1 MTRMWTCEPAAAA
14 SKVGVSWPTKAL
26 LPRVGLLI
34 AAAFGVCESLFATLV
49 CSEVTHAAAAV
60 IKAQAEMRLQARRVA
75 IAALAGPSATGGR
88 VA

>member
-1 MTRMWTCEPAAAA
+1 MWTCEPAAAA

-26 LPRVGLLI
+26 LPRVGLLV
-34 AAAFGVCESLFATLV
+34 AVCESLFATLV